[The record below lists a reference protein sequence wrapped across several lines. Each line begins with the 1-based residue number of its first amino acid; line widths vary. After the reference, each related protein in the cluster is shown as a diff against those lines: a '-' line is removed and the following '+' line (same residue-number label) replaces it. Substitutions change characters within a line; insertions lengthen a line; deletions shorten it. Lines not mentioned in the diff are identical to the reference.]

1 MNILRKCALKLKTRN
16 ANNDPIV
23 YLWFIHFFRTKKI
36 KNMSMHC
43 KKKTKKKTKKK
54 QTKRIKFTIKN

>member
-16 ANNDPIV
+16 TNNDPIV
-23 YLWFIHFFRTKKI
+23 YLWSIHFFRTKKI

-43 KKKTKKKTKKK
+43 KKKKKKTKKK
-54 QTKRIKFTIKN
+54 KNKNIKFTIKK

>member
-23 YLWFIHFFRTKKI
+23 YLWSIHFFRTKKI

-43 KKKTKKKTKKK
+43 KKKTKK
-54 QTKRIKFTIKN
+54 QQQKN

>member
-23 YLWFIHFFRTKKI
+23 YLWSIHFFRTKKI
-36 KNMSMHC
+36 KNMIMQG
-43 KKKTKKKTKKK
+43 KKKKKKKYAHALQKKK
-54 QTKRIKFTIKN
+54 KKKKN